1 MSGGFLS
8 GRAAESAWPVHRAN
22 FAMSF
27 FSSSSLGR
35 LAGVRGL
42 ATCGCMAA
50 GMLLAAPLGARAL
63 GFDWYFS
70 DSSTGAI
77 SRGAITGLVEGY
89 NPGGAGEVVQVVD
102 TPLILALG
110 GGWTFNSSSS
120 APFAFN
126 VVNGVVVAADALYER
141 IAAGGLQQY
150 VGFGLVG
157 PGSGNTV
164 WSASIGA
171 DTSAPYLKGYPTVFT
186 AAAPAP
192 LPIVGAAVALGYG
205 RRLRSRVRAVRRQS
219 DVAPIA

>member
-1 MSGGFLS
+1 
-8 GRAAESAWPVHRAN
+8 
-22 FAMSF
+22 MSF
-27 FSSSSLGR
+27 FSGVNRRRLSSLRGFAVCGA
-35 LAGVRGL
+35 LAMGSV
-42 ATCGCMAA
+42 
-50 GMLLAAPLGARAL
+50 LAAPLGAQAL
-63 GFDWYFS
+63 DFDWYFS

-77 SRGAITGLVEGY
+77 SRGTITGLVEGY

-141 IAAGGLQQY
+141 MTAGGLQQY

-164 WSASIGA
+164 WSASIVA

-192 LPIVGAAVALGYG
+192 LPIFGAAVALGYG

-219 DVAPIA
+219 DVAQIA